1 MKVEIKK
8 IILPSVIS
16 SVLLLILGLFLFF
29 KSGATLIAISYFIGA
44 ILLAIG
50 IIAIVRFIR
59 NSNKDIFNQLNIV
72 YGVISIVAGL
82 FLITIPEAIGS
93 AIPIVVGIIVIISSS
108 MKVQQALV
116 LKNMGNKYFLPT
128 LITAIL
134 CLVCG
139 VIILFNPFK
148 SAVVVTKIIGLFIA
162 IYAILD
168 LVNTIILRKSSS
180 INIEISKDVREKA
193 KRTKDA
199 KVIKEVDKEEE

>member
-168 LVNTIILRKSSS
+168 LINTIILRKSSS
-180 INIEISKDVREKA
+180 INIEISKDVREKP

>member
-116 LKNMGNKYFLPT
+116 LKNIGSRYFLAT

-168 LVNTIILRKSSS
+168 LINTIILRKSSS
-180 INIEISKDVREKA
+180 INIEISKDVREKP

>member
-16 SVLLLILGLFLFF
+16 SMLLLILGLFLFF

-72 YGVISIVAGL
+72 YGVISIIAGL

-116 LKNMGNKYFLPT
+116 LKNIGNKYFLPT

-168 LVNTIILRKSSS
+168 LINTVILRKSSS
-180 INIEISKDVREKA
+180 INIEISKDVKEKNT
-193 KRTKDA
+193 KTKDA
-199 KVIKEVDKEEE
+199 KIIKEVDKEEQ

>member
-72 YGVISIVAGL
+72 YGVISIIAGL

-116 LKNMGNKYFLPT
+116 LKNIGNKYFLPT

-168 LVNTIILRKSSS
+168 LINTVILRKSSS
-180 INIEISKDVREKA
+180 INIEISKDVKEKNT
-193 KRTKDA
+193 KTKDA
-199 KVIKEVDKEEE
+199 KIIKEVDKEEQ